1 MYRIIREAWGDLS
14 THYSGVFIETVTAF
28 LSSLSF
34 PSSLPSRAEEG
45 VPRPCFAYPGTRRL
59 TCTSGSLLAQ
69 ERRAGVPHG
78 ALALPASSGRGGC
91 EEIHGG
97 GVPVGVHAQTRVCS
111 CRSQTQWGDA
121 CPRLGLF
128 CSHVF
133 PADDPAAACMAPTAR
148 SRCPGGWGEGGHQ
161 VSRLWGSE
169 PIAINGRDGGRR
181 RGARG
186 GCRGL
191 V

>member
-1 MYRIIREAWGDLS
+1 MEPSPRIGSDTRHKQKQERKMFSKDKWPAGWKKSCTELSVKLGGDLS

-128 CSHVF
+128 WF
-133 PADDPAAACMAPTAR
+133 P
-148 SRCPGGWGEGGHQ
+148 
-161 VSRLWGSE
+161 RLS
-169 PIAINGRDGGRR
+169 
-181 RGARG
+181 
-186 GCRGL
+186 C
-191 V
+191 